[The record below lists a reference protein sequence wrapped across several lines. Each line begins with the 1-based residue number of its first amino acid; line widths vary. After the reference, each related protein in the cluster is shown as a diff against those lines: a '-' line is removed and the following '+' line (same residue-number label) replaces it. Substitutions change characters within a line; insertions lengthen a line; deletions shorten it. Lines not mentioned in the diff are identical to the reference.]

1 MLVVK
6 SRSGYKLV
14 LVLWHDVLVEGYECY
29 DRGNVERWF
38 ADRVARLVWEVV
50 EKGKVGT
57 VEREK
62 CEV

>member
-1 MLVVK
+1 
-6 SRSGYKLV
+6 V
-14 LVLWHDVLVEGYECY
+14 LVLWHDVLVEWYECY

-50 EKGKVGT
+50 EKGKVRT
-57 VEREK
+57 VEGEK